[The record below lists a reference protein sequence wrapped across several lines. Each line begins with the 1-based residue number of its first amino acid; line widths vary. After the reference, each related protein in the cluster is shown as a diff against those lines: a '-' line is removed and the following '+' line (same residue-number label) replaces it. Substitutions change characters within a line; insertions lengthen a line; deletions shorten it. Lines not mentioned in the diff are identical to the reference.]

1 MASYYP
7 YSLYHI
13 LYEPTIGCHVPG
25 YISLSSYINTLS
37 FIYRNLFLS
46 PSVVSVIQG
55 QPLSENI
62 KWKITEKIH

>member
-25 YISLSSYINTLS
+25 YISSVTLIAVLIQSQTSSASIAVLGDLTD
-37 FIYRNLFLS
+37 
-46 PSVVSVIQG
+46 
-55 QPLSENI
+55 
-62 KWKITEKIH
+62 